1 MTSKNH
7 ETGTN
12 RCLEAFKHWS
22 KEKNNDA
29 SIIINIQGDEP
40 LLDTSHLNDII
51 SCFKDPNT
59 TIATLALKVKR
70 NTLLKEGSVYLTKDD
85 NDFALYF
92 SRFPIP
98 YLRDIPKDQWTN
110 HHQYYQHIGIYGF
123 TKESLADFSESSN
136 SLLESSEKLEQL
148 RWLEKGEKIKVAT
161 TEFFSQPV
169 DTKEDLKIV
178 RDYFNKKENWFYTFV
193 KKQAL
198 KSKIKEL
205 IEKEIEAIQ
214 NIPIDGI
221 IEPVID
227 IIHNRVHKKGGKL
240 IISGMGKAG
249 QIGMN
254 IATTLSST
262 GTPSVFIH
270 PSEAQHGDLG
280 VVQKND
286 VLLLISNSGKTR
298 EILEFNYLV
307 KRLHNNIPV
316 ISLSGNET
324 SPLTDIS
331 DISLYTGNPK
341 EICPLGLTPTTST
354 TVMTVV
360 GDILV
365 VGMMEKINFTKEE
378 YAKRHHSG
386 YLGQKAKE
394 WKNLH

>member
-1 MTSKNH
+1 M
-7 ETGTN
+7 
-12 RCLEAFKHWS
+12 
-22 KEKNNDA
+22 
-29 SIIINIQGDEP
+29 
-40 LLDTSHLNDII
+40 
-51 SCFKDPNT
+51 
-59 TIATLALKVKR
+59 
-70 NTLLKEGSVYLTKDD
+70 
-85 NDFALYF
+85 
-92 SRFPIP
+92 
-98 YLRDIPKDQWTN
+98 
-110 HHQYYQHIGIYGF
+110 
-123 TKESLADFSESSN
+123 
-136 SLLESSEKLEQL
+136 
-148 RWLEKGEKIKVAT
+148 
-161 TEFFSQPV
+161 
-169 DTKEDLKIV
+169 
-178 RDYFNKKENWFYTFV
+178 
-193 KKQAL
+193 

-341 EICPLGLTPTTST
+341 EICHLGLTPTTST

-394 WKNLH
+394 